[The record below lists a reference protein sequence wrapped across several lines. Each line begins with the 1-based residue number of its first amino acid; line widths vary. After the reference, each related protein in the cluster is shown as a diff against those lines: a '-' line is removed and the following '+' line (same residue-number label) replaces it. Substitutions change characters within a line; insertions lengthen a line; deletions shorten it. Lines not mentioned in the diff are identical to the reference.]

1 MSHSMTGYAGGLPD
15 NVRNLK
21 SAEVVEFQPSNAQ
34 IMTVLIELQAQIASL
49 HSMITANSADIES
62 TKQAI
67 NVVVEQVKPTL
78 DMLSNGPIGQL
89 LGIGPKPEPRS
100 RRR

>member
-21 SAEVVEFQPSNAQ
+21 PAEVVELQPSNAD
-34 IMTVLIELQAQIASL
+34 IMRMLMEIREEIR
-49 HSMITANSADIES
+49 ANSADIAQ
-62 TKQAI
+62 TKDAI
-67 NVVVEQVKPTL
+67 SVVVEQVKPTL